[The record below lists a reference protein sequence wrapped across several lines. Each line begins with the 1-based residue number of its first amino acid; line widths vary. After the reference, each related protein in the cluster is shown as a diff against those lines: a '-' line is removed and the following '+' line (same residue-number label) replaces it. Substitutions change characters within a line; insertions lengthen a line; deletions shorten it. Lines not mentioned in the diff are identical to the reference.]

1 MKICKFVF
9 STAKINQKS
18 INNLNEYLSIY
29 EGKKNL
35 YDYQMAFGML
45 FNKQNLLT
53 DVNDENMAK
62 EKDNKI
68 DNKVIEE
75 ILSVNDEENNNISF
89 FNKYSKMLIEN
100 SNTESKID
108 MFLNSLIGSVD
119 IPKNKKR
126 NNDMYEELT
135 KNDDELLKEDVNL
148 YNRYFNIGDI
158 SNLKTL
164 ENKLLEYGIDL
175 NLDLVNSSIN
185 LKEKISFTIK
195 SNKKSK
201 NNHIFILLREYFKIV
216 YLQIK
221 ISKLNSESQ
230 VLEDK
235 NKDILNKVD
244 KSNQKQ
250 NNILNKPNIDLSDS
264 SISNLKD
271 SNNVKN
277 NTNNIHN
284 KSKSKDKKEEMN
296 LENIENKSKEFE
308 FESKITKSNL
318 FGNKYIFGNLFLLFH
333 LLNESGINQCQLY
346 LGIFH
351 YEGLVSVKNY
361 KLAYY
366 YFNQSASEYNS
377 LAFYYLYKM

>member
-1 MKICKFVF
+1 
-9 STAKINQKS
+9 
-18 INNLNEYLSIY
+18 
-29 EGKKNL
+29 
-35 YDYQMAFGML
+35 MAFGML

-195 SNKKSK
+195 SNKKAK
-201 NNHIFILLREYFKIV
+201 TII
-216 YLQIK
+216 YLFF
-221 ISKLNSESQ
+221 
-230 VLEDK
+230 
-235 NKDILNKVD
+235 
-244 KSNQKQ
+244 
-250 NNILNKPNIDLSDS
+250 
-264 SISNLKD
+264 
-271 SNNVKN
+271 
-277 NTNNIHN
+277 
-284 KSKSKDKKEEMN
+284 
-296 LENIENKSKEFE
+296 LENISKS
-308 FESKITKSNL
+308 
-318 FGNKYIFGNLFLLFH
+318 YI
-333 LLNESGINQCQLY
+333 
-346 LGIFH
+346 
-351 YEGLVSVKNY
+351 Y
-361 KLAYY
+361 K
-366 YFNQSASEYNS
+366 
-377 LAFYYLYKM
+377 